1 MNKATNK
8 KSKDKSNSKGEHSAM
23 STPTNKSSERVKKAL
38 ESHNFGLEIVQF
50 DASTRTAADAAA
62 TIGCGVHQIVKSLI
76 FKGKTSGDPLLIV
89 ASGINRVNEK
99 TVKSIIGEKLGKA
112 DADFVREHTGYAI
125 GGVPP
130 LGHIKKIKTFIDEDL
145 LNYEELWAAAGTP
158 NSVFRLTPTIL
169 QEITGGQVIS
179 IK

>member
-1 MNKATNK
+1 
-8 KSKDKSNSKGEHSAM
+8 M
-23 STPTNKSSERVKKAL
+23 STPTNKSSQRVQQAL
-38 ESHNFGLEIVQF
+38 ESHDFNLEIVKF

-62 TIGCGVHQIVKSLI
+62 AIGCGVHQIVKSLI
-76 FKGKTSGDPLLIV
+76 FKGKPSGEPLLIV

-99 TVKSIIGEKLGKA
+99 TVKEIVGEKLGKA

-145 LNYEELWAAAGTP
+145 LNYDELWAAAGTP
-158 NSVFRLTPTIL
+158 HSVFKLTPAIL
-169 QEITGGQVIS
+169 QEITGGQVIKV
-179 IK
+179 I